1 MNLIKH
7 VINKNIQALTE
18 CSSLY
23 LHFTLQQGKM
33 EPSDHHVF
41 GTSMKLSIKKLPHS
55 YPVFK
60 LIDMNVKLNC
70 HGIKI
75 DAHTTLRDRTDCCH
89 LAVSCRCLFSN
100 FDIHHFRTVTFP
112 SNSVYCVL
120 LWWKMKM
127 PDMGSTEMLLSNWTV
142 AKTYKTDKKACW

>member
-7 VINKNIQALTE
+7 VLNKNIQALTE

-23 LHFTLQQGKM
+23 LNFTLQQDKM

-41 GTSMKLSIKKLPHS
+41 GTSMKMSMKKIPHS

-75 DAHTTLRDRTDCCH
+75 DARTTLRDRTDCCH
-89 LAVSCRCLFSN
+89 LAVSCHCLFSN
-100 FDIHHFRTVTFP
+100 FDIHFFRTVTCTSFQLSILRP
-112 SNSVYCVL
+112 TM
-120 LWWKMKM
+120 MK
-127 PDMGSTEMLLSNWTV
+127 DDNARYGLNRDAV
-142 AKTYKTDKKACW
+142 I